1 MDETTIESLIVKLKS
16 IFLLLLFVSI
26 LRAQSE
32 DTHFQDLMSDFE
44 SEYSALDLPDIQL
57 AYRANLEN
65 IAPVNELKSQKEFF
79 LKYQKS
85 LKPYV
90 KSELSRKER
99 LTLEVLLYEINV
111 NLERIELEIK
121 WQSGNYSIAGK
132 RIYDE
137 PMGKQWYKYFLK
149 KWIDKELSPDTAYS
163 FGLRE
168 IEKVKAIMT
177 TLKSEIDALN
187 TKHLSRQGEFLL
199 SEEQVI
205 IEKYKALDLKVKK
218 NAELYFPYIDEIPA
232 LQIARSTNQ
241 AMAIAPAY
249 YSNNTFYFNF
259 FKDTY
264 DSRDMGWIYVHEGIP
279 GHHYQHYVN
288 QKKSSPVRNQ
298 FRYPGYLE
306 GWGAYIEQF
315 GRVLGAY
322 QSPKDAYAQM
332 QWDQIRS
339 VRVSLDVGLN
349 YYGWSDEEA
358 LSFWEM
364 HIRNKP
370 DIAHREIARM
380 KRWPAQVI
388 TYKYG
393 KQVLDELKGN
403 RTSPEALK
411 KFHQQV
417 LEDGA
422 LPLSIL
428 KKNVVQKQ
436 KSQSKSSTIN

>member
-1 MDETTIESLIVKLKS
+1 
-16 IFLLLLFVSI
+16 
-26 LRAQSE
+26 
-32 DTHFQDLMSDFE
+32 MSDFE
-44 SEYSALDLPDIQL
+44 SEYSALDLPDIEL

-65 IAPVNELKSQKEFF
+65 IAPISELKSQKEFF

-90 KSELSRKER
+90 KSELSRNER
-99 LTLEVLLYEINV
+99 LTLEVLLYEINL
-111 NLERIELEIK
+111 NLERIELETQ
-121 WQSGNYSIAGK
+121 WQSGNYSITGK
-132 RIYDE
+132 KIYDE

-149 KWIDKELSPDTAYS
+149 KWVDKELSPDTAYS

-168 IEKVKAIMT
+168 IEKVNAKMT
-177 TLKSEIDALN
+177 TLESEINALN
-187 TKHLSRQGEFLL
+187 TKYPFEQGKFLL
-199 SEEQVI
+199 SEKEII
-205 IEKYKALDLKVKK
+205 IEKYNALDLKVKK
-218 NAELYFPYIDEIPA
+218 NAELYFPYIDEVPA

-264 DSRDMGWIYVHEGIP
+264 DSRDMGWIYVHEAIP
-279 GHHYQHYVN
+279 GHHYQHYIN
-288 QKKSSPVRNQ
+288 QKMSNPIRNQ
-298 FRYPGYLE
+298 FTYMGYLE
-306 GWGAYIEQF
+306 GWGAYVEQF
-315 GRVLGAY
+315 LRVLGAY
-322 QSPKDAYAQM
+322 ESPKDAYAQM
-332 QWDQIRS
+332 EWDLIRS
-339 VRVSLDVGLN
+339 VRVALDVGLN

-358 LSFWEM
+358 FSFWEM

-370 DIAHREIARM
+370 DIAQREIARM

-436 KSQSKSSTIN
+436 KSQSRKNQYYQSKSSTID

>member
-1 MDETTIESLIVKLKS
+1 MDGATIESLIMKWKAV
-16 IFLLLLFVSI
+16 FLLVSFVSM
-26 LRAQSE
+26 LNAQSE
-32 DTHFQDLMSDFE
+32 DADFQNLMSDFE
-44 SEYSALDLPDIQL
+44 SEYSALDLPDVQL

-90 KSELSRKER
+90 KSELSRNER

-111 NLERIELEIK
+111 NLERIELETQ
-121 WQSGNYSIAGK
+121 WQSGNYSITGK
-132 RIYDE
+132 KIHEE
-137 PMGKQWYKYFLK
+137 PMGKQWYTYFLK
-149 KWIDKELSPDTAYS
+149 KWVDKELSPDTAYS

-168 IEKVKAIMT
+168 IEKVKAKMT
-177 TLKSEIDALN
+177 TLESEIHALN
-187 TKHLSRQGEFLL
+187 TKHPSKQGEFLL
-199 SEEQVI
+199 SDKALI

-232 LQIARSTNQ
+232 LEIARSTNQ

-264 DSRDMGWIYVHEGIP
+264 DSRDMGWIYVHEAIP
-279 GHHYQHYVN
+279 GHHYQHYIN
-288 QKKSSPVRNQ
+288 QKMSNPVRNQ
-298 FRYPGYLE
+298 FTYMGYLE
-306 GWGAYIEQF
+306 GWGAYVEQF
-315 GRVLGAY
+315 VRVLGAY

-332 QWDQIRS
+332 EWDLIRS
-339 VRVSLDVGLN
+339 VRVALDVGLN
-349 YYGWSDEEA
+349 FYGWSDEEA
-358 LSFWEM
+358 FSFWEM
-364 HIRNKP
+364 HIQNKP
-370 DIAHREIARM
+370 DIAQREIARM

-411 KFHQQV
+411 KFHQQKQRLSSV
-417 LEDGA
+417 SGAVDGKYMFSCEY
-422 LPLSIL
+422 LLHP
-428 KKNVVQKQ
+428 
-436 KSQSKSSTIN
+436 